1 MLKEPSLDIEID
13 DIEEKIAA
21 TESQIKPNAYH
32 IYLLAILRDTEQELH
47 QRRKLIKSKQFVQL
61 VDQLALQRLVQPYEM
76 QLLK

>member
-21 TESQIKPNAYH
+21 TESQIKTQRLS
-32 IYLLAILRDTEQELH
+32 YLSASHPTGYEQELH

-61 VDQLALQRLVQPYEM
+61 VDQLALQRLVQP
-76 QLLK
+76 